1 MASFEYERSES
12 IELAIHLLQRP
23 GAVPLGGGTDLF
35 VGIREG
41 IARPELLVD
50 LRNIPGANELAWT
63 PAGAS
68 AAAAGAGASL
78 GDGAASPGMGV
89 AARMAAASPGE
100 ATGESVAPGVSV
112 RIGAAVR
119 IADIADDVRVRAHFP
134 ALAMACESVGSLALR
149 NMGTLGGNLC
159 QRPRCWYFRSGVS
172 CFKSGG
178 DSCPAAEGENQ
189 YHAIFGGGPCHIVHP
204 SDPAVAL
211 TALDAVV
218 RVAGGANG
226 SARTRAIPIG
236 EFFVLPHERLESET
250 VLQPGEFVTHV
261 EIPAHSSGG
270 RQQYVKLMQ
279 RGAWDFALASVA
291 AVRRRDGAVRLVLGG
306 VAPKPWRVDTSVE
319 EDVASGA
326 LGDDDIETLAERA
339 LYDARPLAKN
349 GYKVRLAKTLLR
361 RGMVFLGQSP

>member
-1 MASFEYERSES
+1 VAAFEYQRSES
-12 IELAIHLLQRP
+12 LEMAIHLLQRP

-50 LRNIPGANELAWT
+50 LRNIPGAGELVWT
-63 PAGAS
+63 PAEASAS
-68 AAAAGAGASL
+68 AAAPSAGASP
-78 GDGAASPGMGV
+78 GVATASPRKVAVASGDEGV
-89 AARMAAASPGE
+89 A
-100 ATGESVAPGVSV
+100 V

-119 IADIADDVRVRAHFP
+119 IADLADDARVRAHFP
-134 ALAMACESVGSLALR
+134 ALAMACEAVGSLALR

-218 RVAGGANG
+218 HVAGGGDGAPTA
-226 SARTRAIPIG
+226 SPRTRAIPIAG
-236 EFFVLPHERLESET
+236 FFVLPSEKVDSET

-261 EIPAHSSGG
+261 EIPAYSSGS
-270 RQQYVKLMQ
+270 RQRYVKLMQ
-279 RGAWDFALASVA
+279 RGAWDFALASLA

-326 LGDDDIETLAERA
+326 LSDDDIETLAERA

-349 GYKVRLAKTLLR
+349 GYKIRLAKTLLR
-361 RGMVFLGQSP
+361 RGMVFLTHS

>member
-1 MASFEYERSES
+1 MASFEYEISDSLENA
-12 IELAIHLLQRP
+12 LLLLQRP
-23 GAVPLGGGTDLF
+23 GAVPLGGGTDLL

-41 IARPELLVD
+41 IERPELLVD
-50 LRNIPGANELAWT
+50 LRNIPGAGLLVWT
-63 PAGAS
+63 PAEVL
-68 AAAAGAGASL
+68 AAAASATP
-78 GDGAASPGMGV
+78 DGV
-89 AARMAAASPGE
+89 A
-100 ATGESVAPGVSV
+100 V

-119 IADIADDVRVRAHFP
+119 IADLADDARVRAHFP

-159 QRPRCWYFRSGVS
+159 QRPRCWYFRSAVP
-172 CFKSGG
+172 CLKNGG

-189 YHAIFGGGPCHIVHP
+189 YHAILGGGPCHIVHP

-211 TALDAVV
+211 TALEAVV
-218 RVAGGANG
+218 HVAGGGEGPATA
-226 SARTRAIPIG
+226 SPRTRAIPIG
-236 EFFVLPHERLESET
+236 EFFVLPGEKLESET

-306 VAPKPWRVDTSVE
+306 VAPKPWRVDSSVE
-319 EDVASGA
+319 EDVASGT
-326 LGDDDIETLAERA
+326 LSNDDIETLAERA

-361 RGMVFLGQSP
+361 RAMGFLSDSS